1 MLFTRHRELTRD
13 TAETIRGRL
22 ATSLRGTDLGLSER
36 CDPLLILASTT
47 ASSKVA
53 LDIVASQITKHVVVE
68 NERAQINGS
77 LGETPAN
84 IASPHRPPPENIM
97 VLTKASFSR
106 CRVILLGNCETISF
120 CFEPFS
126 LRQTKPTT
134 LISKKSLDNQKQQ
147 TQWST
152 CAQSVRAHLANFN

>member
-22 ATSLRGTDLGLSER
+22 ATSLRGTDVGLSER

-47 ASSKVA
+47 AISKVA

-84 IASPHRPPPENIM
+84 IASPHRPHQKTSWCLLKPHFPDAE
-97 VLTKASFSR
+97 LSFWAIAKKQ
-106 CRVILLGNCETISF
+106 ILLFASNL
-120 CFEPFS
+120 S
-126 LRQTKPTT
+126 LC
-134 LISKKSLDNQKQQ
+134 DKQN
-147 TQWST
+147 
-152 CAQSVRAHLANFN
+152 LPP

>member
-47 ASSKVA
+47 TISKVA

-84 IASPHRPPPENIM
+84 IASPHRPHQKTSWCLLKPHFRGA
-97 VLTKASFSR
+97 VLSCDTISRLNYSAADWLSFS
-106 CRVILLGNCETISF
+106 LLNPQLQRTV
-120 CFEPFS
+120 
-126 LRQTKPTT
+126 TMV
-134 LISKKSLDNQKQQ
+134 NM
-147 TQWST
+147 
-152 CAQSVRAHLANFN
+152 RAVGTSSPCKLQLSYHD